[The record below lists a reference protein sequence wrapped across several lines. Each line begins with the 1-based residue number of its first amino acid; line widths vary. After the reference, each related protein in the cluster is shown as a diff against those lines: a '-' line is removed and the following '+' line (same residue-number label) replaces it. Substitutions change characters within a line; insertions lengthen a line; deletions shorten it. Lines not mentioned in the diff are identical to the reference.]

1 MLLGV
6 HCSVSGGIINAFD
19 EAEKLGIN
27 TFQIFTKNQRQWR
40 EKEIGD
46 EEGQEIKTRQKDQK
60 VKIIFSH
67 SSYLINSA
75 ARDESLHEKSLKALT
90 GELQRCDQAGL
101 AFTVLHPGAAK
112 DQDPGKAMEQV
123 AKSLTQ
129 VLENTSDSAVK
140 IALENTAGQGTTLGR
155 SFEELKNIADQVNS
169 DRIVFC
175 FDTCHAF
182 SSGYD
187 IRSEAGIRETL
198 AKWDEVIGL
207 DRLAAFHL
215 NDSKGELGS
224 HIDRHDHIGHGE
236 IGDVP
241 FEYIMQNFP
250 DIPKVIETPKKDDW
264 DEKNLERLRSF
275 RN

>member
-40 EKEIGD
+40 EKEIDD
-46 EEGQEIKTRQKDQK
+46 EEGQEIKDRQKNQK

-112 DQDPGKAMEQV
+112 DQDPKKAMEQV

-129 VLENTSDSAVK
+129 VLKNTSDSTVK

-155 SFEELKNIADQVNS
+155 SFEELKNIADQVDS

-187 IRSEAGIRETL
+187 IRSEAGIKETL
-198 AKWDEVIGL
+198 AKWEEVIGL

-224 HIDRHDHIGHGE
+224 HIDRHEHIGHGE
-236 IGDVP
+236 IGDAP

-275 RN
+275 VK

>member
-6 HCSVSGGIINAFD
+6 HCSISGGIIKAFD
-19 EAEKLGIN
+19 EAQHLGIN
-27 TFQIFTKNQRQWR
+27 TFQIFTKNQRQWK
-40 EKEIGD
+40 EKEISA
-46 EEGQEIKTRQKDQK
+46 EEGQEFKDKKKEQK

-75 ARDESLHEKSLKALT
+75 ARDKSLHEKSLHALT

-112 DQDPGKAMEQV
+112 GQKRGAAMEQV
-123 AKSLTQ
+123 AKSLVQ
-129 VLENTSDSAVK
+129 ALKNTNHSTVK

-155 SFEELKNIADQVNS
+155 SFEELKNIADQVES
-169 DRIVFC
+169 ERIVFC

-182 SSGYD
+182 SAGYD
-187 IRSEAGIRETL
+187 IRSESGIKETL
-198 AKWDEVIGL
+198 AMWDEIIGL

-215 NDSKGELGS
+215 NDSRGELGS
-224 HIDRHDHIGHGE
+224 HIDRHEHIGHGK
-236 IGDVP
+236 IGDTP

-250 DIPKVIETPKKDDW
+250 GIPKVIETPKEDDW

-275 RN
+275 VK

>member
-6 HCSVSGGIINAFD
+6 HCSISGGIIKAFD
-19 EAEKLGIN
+19 EAQNLGIN

-40 EKEIGD
+40 EKEISS
-46 EEGQEIKTRQKDQK
+46 EEGQEIRQKKEEQK
-60 VKIIFSH
+60 IKIIFSH

-75 ARDESLHEKSLKALT
+75 ARETSLHEKSLKALT

-112 DQDPGKAMEQV
+112 DQDPVEAIEQV
-123 AKSLTQ
+123 AKSLNQ
-129 VLENTSDSAVK
+129 ALRNTSNSVVK

-155 SFEELKNIADQVNS
+155 SFEELKNIADQVDS
-169 DRIVFC
+169 DRIIFC

-182 SSGYD
+182 SAGYD
-187 IRSEAGIRETL
+187 IRTESGIKETL
-198 AKWDEVIGL
+198 AEWDELIGL

-224 HIDRHDHIGHGE
+224 HIDRHEHIGHGQ
-236 IGDVP
+236 IGDIP

-250 DIPKVIETPKKDDW
+250 NIPKVIETPKEDDW

-275 RN
+275 IS

>member
-6 HCSVSGGIINAFD
+6 HCSTSGGIINSFD
-19 EAEKLGIN
+19 EARELGID

-40 EKEIGD
+40 EKEINE
-46 EEGQEIKTRQKDQK
+46 EEGQEIKDRQKEEE
-60 VKIIFSH
+60 VKIVFSH

-75 ARDESLHEKSLKALT
+75 ARESSLHTKSVNALSA
-90 GELQRCDQAGL
+90 ELQRCHQAGL

-112 DQDPGKAMEQV
+112 EQAPEKAMEQV
-123 AKSLTQ
+123 AKSLIKA
-129 VLENTSDSAVK
+129 LENTNHSSVK

-155 SFEELKNIADQVNS
+155 TFEELKYIANLVDS

-187 IRSEAGIRETL
+187 IRSESGIKEVL
-198 AKWDEVIGL
+198 DLWDEIIGL
-207 DRLAAFHL
+207 DHLACFHL

-224 HIDRHDHIGHGE
+224 HIDRHEHIGLGE
-236 IGDVP
+236 IGDAP
-241 FEYIMQNFP
+241 FQYIMQQFP
-250 DIPKVIETPKKDDW
+250 NIPKVIETPKKDDW
-264 DEKNLERLRSF
+264 DEKNLRRLRNF
-275 RN
+275 IR

>member
-6 HCSVSGGIINAFD
+6 HCSISGGIIKAFD
-19 EAEKLGIN
+19 EAQNLGIH

-40 EKEIGD
+40 EKEISS
-46 EEGQEIKTRQKDQK
+46 EEGQEIRERKEEQK

-75 ARDESLHEKSLKALT
+75 ARDPSLHEKSLKALT
-90 GELQRCDQAGL
+90 GELQRCDEAGL

-112 DQDPGKAMEQV
+112 DQEPMKAMEQV
-123 AKSLTQ
+123 AKSLAQ
-129 VLENTSDSAVK
+129 VLKNTSNSAVK

-155 SFEELKNIADQVNS
+155 SFEELKNIADHVGS
-169 DRIVFC
+169 ERIVFC

-182 SSGYD
+182 SAGYD
-187 IRSEAGIRETL
+187 IRSESGIKEIL
-198 AKWDEVIGL
+198 AKWDDIIGL

-224 HIDRHDHIGHGE
+224 HIDRHEHIGHGK
-236 IGDVP
+236 IGDIP

-250 DIPKVIETPKKDDW
+250 DIPKVIETPKEDDW

-275 RN
+275 VK